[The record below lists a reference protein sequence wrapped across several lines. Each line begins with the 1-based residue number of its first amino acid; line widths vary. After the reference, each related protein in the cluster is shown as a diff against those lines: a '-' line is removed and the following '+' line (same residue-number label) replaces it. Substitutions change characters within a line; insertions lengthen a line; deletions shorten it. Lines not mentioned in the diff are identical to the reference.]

1 MGSRTGLLRRS
12 ACATVAVLI
21 LCGLASGAL
30 AAGRALVLTGTWS
43 CCGAGGAAAQVWV
56 LSEVGGRITGK
67 GEIPS
72 GGVFASI
79 TGTVHG
85 RKVTMVDTYNSFAP
99 GYIAHF
105 SGTVASSWRRASGV
119 WSSNRDQS
127 GTWTATL
134 VPGKGK
140 KRKA

>member
-1 MGSRTGLLRRS
+1 MLRRS
-12 ACATVAVLI
+12 ACATVALLI
-21 LCGLASGAL
+21 VCGLASGAL

-43 CCGAGGAAAQVWV
+43 CCGAGGASAQVWV
-56 LSEVGGRITGK
+56 LSEAGGHITGK
-67 GEIPS
+67 GVIPS
-72 GGVFASI
+72 TGGVFASI

-85 RKVTMVDTYNSFAP
+85 RKVTMVDIYNSFAP

-105 SGTVASSWRRASGV
+105 SGTVAPNWRRASGV
-119 WSSNRDQS
+119 WSSNAHQS

-134 VPGKGK
+134 VSRKTK